1 MSFVKLMQPEK
12 KPFAFLLLFV
22 LAVIW
27 GSSFILMKRGLEQYT
42 PSQVAAIRLSVAF
55 ICLFPFVVRQIKA
68 IEPSRWKFILVS
80 GMLGNGIPAFLFT
93 AAQTR
98 VSSSAAGVLNSLTP
112 VFTVITGYFL
122 FKSTFSAMRITG
134 VFIGL
139 LGAVVLIVMHSEGEF
154 SADVFHASLIVIAT
168 LFYGISVNTIR
179 NKLSEVRPVLIAGFA
194 LSMAGI
200 PSLIYLLS
208 TDFPQRIASGIPA
221 QVSFMYV
228 CLLAIFGTAL
238 SVVLFN
244 YLIKISGA
252 LFSTS
257 VTYLIPIVA
266 VLWGVLDGER
276 MGAGLLIGM
285 LMILSGVYLI
295 SKK

>member
-1 MSFVKLMQPEK
+1 MQPEK
-12 KPFAFLLLFV
+12 KPLAVLLLMI

-27 GSSFILMKRGLEQYT
+27 GSSFILMKRGLEQFT
-42 PSQVAAIRLSVAF
+42 PPQVAAIRLSVAF
-55 ICLFPFVVRQIKA
+55 ICLFPFVIGHIKK

-112 VFTVITGYFL
+112 VFTVITGYLL
-122 FKSTFSAMRITG
+122 FKSTFSALRITG

-139 LGAVVLIVMHSEGEF
+139 LGAVILIVMHGEGKF
-154 SADVFHASLIVIAT
+154 SADVYHSSLIVLAT

-179 NKLSEVRPVLIAGFA
+179 NKLFELRPLHIAGFA
-194 LSMAGI
+194 LSLAGI
-200 PSLIYLLS
+200 PAMIYLFT
-208 TDFPQRIASGIPA
+208 TDFPQRIASGSAA
-221 QVSFMYV
+221 QISFMYV

-266 VLWGVLDGER
+266 VLWGVLDGESL
-276 MGAGLLIGM
+276 GAGLLIGM
-285 LMILSGVYLI
+285 FLILSGVYLI
-295 SKK
+295 GKK

>member
-1 MSFVKLMQPEK
+1 MQPEK
-12 KPFAFLLLFV
+12 KPLAFLLIFV
-22 LAVIW
+22 LAIIW
-27 GSSFILMKRGLEQYT
+27 GSSFILMKRGLEQFS
-42 PSQVAAIRLSVAF
+42 PPQVAAIRLSVAF
-55 ICLFPFVVRQIKA
+55 ICLFPFVVRHIKR

-122 FKSTFSAMRITG
+122 FKSIFSALRIVG
-134 VFIGL
+134 VFVGL

-194 LSMAGI
+194 LSMAGF
-200 PSLIYLLS
+200 PALIYLLT
-208 TDFPQRIASGIPA
+208 TDFPQRIASGTPA

-228 CLLAIFGTAL
+228 CLLAIFGTAI

-244 YLIKISGA
+244 YLIKLSGA